1 MEGFVLKSI
10 SSSISVNGKKIA
22 VKDNI
27 ITIETKDAIIKIEVN
42 ENKDKNT
49 AKKN

>member
-1 MEGFVLKSI
+1 MR
-10 SSSISVNGKKIA
+10 SSVETSGKKIA
-22 VKDNI
+22 VKENV

-42 ENKDKNT
+42 ENKDKNP